1 VERWLNELLCLDAA
15 ENLPR
20 LGAARL
26 PHPDEC
32 ELYVRPRC
40 GFPSPCYSRL
50 LTRIALR
57 RL

>member
-1 VERWLNELLCLDAA
+1 MERWLNELLCLDAA

-32 ELYVRPRC
+32 ELYVRPQ
-40 GFPSPCYSRL
+40 L
-50 LTRIALR
+50 KALSS
-57 RL
+57 L